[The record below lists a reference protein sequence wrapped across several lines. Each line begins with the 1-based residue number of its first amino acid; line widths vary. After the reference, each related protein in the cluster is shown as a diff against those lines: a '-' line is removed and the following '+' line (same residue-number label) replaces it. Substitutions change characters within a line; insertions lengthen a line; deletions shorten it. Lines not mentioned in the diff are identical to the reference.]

1 MSAGITRIIKNFFKV
16 GPVSY
21 WRQLQH
27 IGDTKAGTL
36 VGVDQFGNKYY
47 ENKEE
52 IYGRDRWVEY
62 GGTLYKDAYEDASM
76 IPSEWHR
83 WIHKLTEYP
92 PTVEPAANPTFKA
105 THKPNFTGTDKAYKP
120 YNTTA
125 PKYHSWEPKNITRKL
140 TRNLNKLLTRVAPIS
155 NRNFTTTCLCAHE
168 NPLGIPLS
176 PGQPSPAFLEKM
188 RKGLPTKQRIEG
200 IKHVIAIA
208 SGKGGV
214 GKSTVAVNL
223 ALAVASLWRKR
234 VGILD
239 ADIFGP
245 SIPRLM
251 NLNGEPNMTNKG
263 QLIPLT
269 NYGVKC
275 MSIGFLVSQNS
286 PVVWRGL
293 MVMKALQQLIHQVF
307 WDELDLLVI
316 DMPPG
321 TGDVQ
326 LTITQQILGIVQN
339 MSVFICPTCQQ
350 KTHIFGTDGVLKVA
364 KEMDLEMLGDI
375 PLHTEICELSDRGQP
390 IVIAKPESI
399 QAQYYKDIAGKVSSK
414 LDNPPH
420 D

>member
-36 VGVDQFGNKYY
+36 VGVDRFGNKYY

-76 IPSEWHR
+76 IPPEWHR
-83 WIHKLTEYP
+83 WIHKITEYP
-92 PTVEPAANPTFKA
+92 PTVEPPANPIYKT
-105 THKPNFTGTDKAYKP
+105 THIPNFTGTEKAYKP

-125 PKYHSWEPKNITRKL
+125 PKYHAWEPK
-140 TRNLNKLLTRVAPIS
+140 
-155 NRNFTTTCLCAHE
+155 
-168 NPLGIPLS
+168 GIPPS
-176 PGQPSPAFLEKM
+176 PGQQSPAFLERMK
-188 RKGLPTKQRIEG
+188 KGLPTKQRIEG
-200 IKHVIAIA
+200 IKQVIAVA

-223 ALAVASLWRKR
+223 ALAVASLRRKR
-234 VGILD
+234 VGVLD

-251 NLNGEPNMTNKG
+251 NLKGEPNMTDKG

-275 MSIGFLVSQNS
+275 MSIGFLVPEEDS

-326 LTITQQILGIVQN
+326 LTITQQVVLDGAVIVSTPQDIALIDAKKGANMFKKVKILGIVQN
-339 MSVFICPTCQQ
+339 MSIFICPSCQHQ
-350 KTHIFGTDGVLKVA
+350 THIFGNDGVSKVA
-364 KEMDLEMLGDI
+364 KEMDLKMLGDI

-390 IVIAKPESI
+390 IVISKPDSI
-399 QAQYYKDIAGKVSSK
+399 QAQYYKNIAQKIMSEIRQSSS
-414 LDNPPH
+414 
-420 D
+420 